1 MRNRNIKINI
11 FLNADEKKIFDEK
24 VKKSGLNKSEFFR
37 KIILDYKLKEQ
48 PDERF
53 YEILSQLRG
62 MANNLNQ
69 MARVYN
75 RYNGE
80 KTENKL
86 YVSGINCMPDTAF
99 YEMQNVKKQFFK
111 TKGIECFHGYQSFA
125 TGEVTPEQAH
135 KIGVELAKEVWGEKF
150 QVIIST
156 HLNTDNIH
164 NHFVLNSVSFVDG
177 KRFCNTKKDYALMRI
192 TSDKLCEEYGLSVLK
207 KEDKY
212 NKYATSSLYKELMK
226 DSIDYAIA
234 NARDYDEFI
243 KILQDLDYIVTDR
256 NDTLSIRR
264 EPYKRNTRIERQ
276 FGNEYSKENIFK
288 RILET
293 QPEYPYSPDPYLL
306 INRNYNRYNEHK
318 KRNYAKKG
326 SLRWLIFYYEKL
338 FGINTENTLKSNVT
352 KLTPYL
358 IQAIKK
364 MDEFSK
370 QTEFLVK
377 YNIETDEQLSDFKK
391 STYEKLAPL
400 TSERENLWK
409 KHKRA
414 KTDDEKSKIENEI
427 IEISK
432 KITPISEDIK
442 HCQNIIDRME
452 KIQKYELHQKLEK
465 DKYSTEKNLN
475 NKNK

>member
-1 MRNRNIKINI
+1 MATTKLWK
-11 FLNADEKKIFDEK
+11 F
-24 VKKSGLNKSEFFR
+24 KSR
-37 KIILDYKLKEQ
+37 LDRLIDYA
-48 PDERF
+48 
-53 YEILSQLRG
+53 I
-62 MANNLNQ
+62 
-69 MARVYN
+69 
-75 RYNGE
+75 NGE

-135 KIGVELAKEVWGEKF
+135 KIGVELAREVWGDKF
-150 QVIIST
+150 QVIVST

-212 NKYATSSLYKELMK
+212 NKYASSSLYKELMK

-234 NARDYDEFI
+234 NARDYNEFI

-306 INRNYNRYNEHK
+306 INRSYNRYNEHK
-318 KRNYAKKG
+318 KQSYALKG
-326 SLRWLIFYYEKL
+326 SIRWLIFYYEKL
-338 FGINTENTLKSNVT
+338 FGINTEKVSKSNYA

-358 IQAIKK
+358 IQEIKK

-370 QTEFLVK
+370 QAEFLVK
-377 YNIETDEQLSDFKK
+377 YNIETDEQLLDFKK
-391 STYEKLAPL
+391 STYDKLAPL

-414 KTDDEKSKIENEI
+414 KTEDEKTKIENQI
-427 IEISK
+427 VEISK
-432 KITPISEDIK
+432 KIAPIAEDIK

-452 KIQKYELHQKLEK
+452 TIQKYELHQEFEK
-465 DKYSTEKNLN
+465 DRYSIEKDLN
-475 NKNK
+475 NKHK

>member
-1 MRNRNIKINI
+1 MATTKLWK
-11 FLNADEKKIFDEK
+11 F
-24 VKKSGLNKSEFFR
+24 KSR
-37 KIILDYKLKEQ
+37 LDRLIDYA
-48 PDERF
+48 
-53 YEILSQLRG
+53 I
-62 MANNLNQ
+62 
-69 MARVYN
+69 
-75 RYNGE
+75 NGE

-111 TKGIECFHGYQSFA
+111 TKGIECFHGYQSFV

-135 KIGVELAKEVWGEKF
+135 KIGVELARQVWGDTF
-150 QVIIST
+150 QVIVST

-207 KEDKY
+207 KEEKY

-256 NDTLSIRR
+256 NNTLSIRR

-306 INRNYNRYNEHK
+306 INISYDRYNEHK
-318 KRNYAKKG
+318 KRGYAKKG
-326 SLRWLIFYYEKL
+326 SIEWLIFYYEKL
-338 FGINTENTLKSNVT
+338 FGINTEKSLKSNVT
-352 KLTPYL
+352 KLMPYL
-358 IQAIKK
+358 IQEIKK

-370 QTEFLVK
+370 QVEFLVK
-377 YNIETDEQLSDFKK
+377 YNIETDEQLLDFKK
-391 STYEKLAPL
+391 SAYEKLAPL

-414 KTDDEKSKIENEI
+414 KTEDEKSKIENQI
-427 IEISK
+427 VEISK
-432 KITPISEDIK
+432 NITPISENIK

-452 KIQKYELHQKLEK
+452 KIRKYELHQKLKKEK
-465 DKYSTEKNLN
+465 QELEKQQMR
-475 NKNK
+475 NKSKFR

>member
-1 MRNRNIKINI
+1 MATTKLWKFKSRLDRLINYAI
-11 FLNADEKKIFDEK
+11 
-24 VKKSGLNKSEFFR
+24 
-37 KIILDYKLKEQ
+37 
-48 PDERF
+48 
-53 YEILSQLRG
+53 
-62 MANNLNQ
+62 
-69 MARVYN
+69 
-75 RYNGE
+75 NGE

-125 TGEVTPEQAH
+125 TGEITPEQAH
-135 KIGVELAKEVWGEKF
+135 KIGVELAEQLWGDKF
-150 QVIIST
+150 QVIVST

-207 KEDKY
+207 KEEKY
-212 NKYATSSLYKELMK
+212 NKYATSILYKELMK

-234 NARDYDEFI
+234 NAKDYNDFI
-243 KILQDLDYIVTDR
+243 KILQDLDYIVADR
-256 NDTLSIRR
+256 NNTLSIRR

-293 QPEYPYSPDPYLL
+293 QPEYPYSPNPYLL
-306 INRNYNRYNEHK
+306 INRSYNKYNEHK
-318 KRNYAKKG
+318 KRSYAKKG
-326 SLRWLIFYYEKL
+326 SIRWLILYYERL
-338 FGINTENTLKSNVT
+338 FGVNTENTLKSNVT

-358 IQAIKK
+358 IQEIKK
-364 MDEFSK
+364 MDEFSN
-370 QTEFLVK
+370 QAEFLVK
-377 YNIETDEQLSDFKK
+377 YNIETDEQLLDFKK
-391 STYEKLAPL
+391 SAYDKLAPL

-414 KTDDEKSKIENEI
+414 KTEDEKSKIENEI
-427 IEISK
+427 VEISK

-452 KIQKYELHQKLEK
+452 KIRRYELHQELEK
-465 DKYSTEKNLN
+465 DKQKFERQKNN
-475 NKNK
+475 NKNKIR

>member
-1 MRNRNIKINI
+1 MATTKLWKFKSRLDTLINYAI
-11 FLNADEKKIFDEK
+11 
-24 VKKSGLNKSEFFR
+24 
-37 KIILDYKLKEQ
+37 
-48 PDERF
+48 
-53 YEILSQLRG
+53 
-62 MANNLNQ
+62 
-69 MARVYN
+69 
-75 RYNGE
+75 NGE

-135 KIGVELAKEVWGEKF
+135 KIGVELAKQLWGDKF
-150 QVIIST
+150 QVIVST

-207 KEDKY
+207 KEDEY

-234 NARDYDEFI
+234 NARDYNEFI
-243 KILQDLDYIVTDR
+243 KILQDLDYVVTDR
-256 NDTLSIRR
+256 NNTLSIRR
-264 EPYKRNTRIERQ
+264 KPYKRNTRIERQ
-276 FGNEYSKENIFK
+276 FGNEYTKENIYK

-306 INRNYNRYNEHK
+306 INRSYNRYNEHK
-318 KRNYAKKG
+318 KQSYAKKG
-326 SLRWLIFYYEKL
+326 SIRWLIFYYEKL
-338 FGINTENTLKSNVT
+338 FGIKTENTSKSNVT

-358 IQAIKK
+358 IQEIKK
-364 MDEFSK
+364 MDKFSK
-370 QTEFLVK
+370 QAEFLVK
-377 YNIETDEQLSDFKK
+377 YNIETDEQLLDFKK

-414 KTDDEKSKIENEI
+414 KTEDEKSKIENEI
-427 IEISK
+427 VEISK

-442 HCQNIIDRME
+442 HCQNILDRME
-452 KIQKYELHQKLEK
+452 KIRKYEIHQKLEK
-465 DKYSTEKNLN
+465 EKYEFEKQQKNDKNRVR
-475 NKNK
+475 

>member
-1 MRNRNIKINI
+1 MATTKLWKFKSRLDRLINYAI
-11 FLNADEKKIFDEK
+11 
-24 VKKSGLNKSEFFR
+24 
-37 KIILDYKLKEQ
+37 
-48 PDERF
+48 
-53 YEILSQLRG
+53 
-62 MANNLNQ
+62 
-69 MARVYN
+69 
-75 RYNGE
+75 NGE

-135 KIGVELAKEVWGEKF
+135 KIGVALAQQVWGNKF

-352 KLTPYL
+352 KLTPNL
-358 IQAIKK
+358 IQEIKK

-370 QTEFLVK
+370 QAEFLVK
-377 YNIETDEQLSDFKK
+377 YNIETEQQLLDFKK
-391 STYEKLAPL
+391 SAYEKLAPL

-414 KTDDEKSKIENEI
+414 KTNDEKSKIKNQIVEL
-427 IEISK
+427 SK
-432 KITPISEDIK
+432 KITPIAEDIK

-452 KIQKYELHQKLEK
+452 TIQKYELHQKLEK
-465 DKYSTEKNLN
+465 EKYSTEKNLN

>member
-1 MRNRNIKINI
+1 MATTKLWKFKSRLDTLINYAI
-11 FLNADEKKIFDEK
+11 
-24 VKKSGLNKSEFFR
+24 
-37 KIILDYKLKEQ
+37 
-48 PDERF
+48 
-53 YEILSQLRG
+53 
-62 MANNLNQ
+62 
-69 MARVYN
+69 
-75 RYNGE
+75 NGE

-86 YVSGINCMPDTAF
+86 YVSGINCIPDTAF

-111 TKGIECFHGYQSFA
+111 TKGIECFHGYQSFV

-135 KIGVELAKEVWGEKF
+135 KIGVELAKQVWGDKF
-150 QVIIST
+150 QVIVST

-192 TSDKLCEEYGLSVLK
+192 ASDKLCEEYGLSVLK
-207 KEDKY
+207 KEEKY
-212 NKYATSSLYKELMK
+212 NKYATSILYKELMK

-243 KILQDLDYIVTDR
+243 KILQDLDYIVTDK
-256 NDTLSIRR
+256 NNTLSIRR

-276 FGNEYSKENIFK
+276 FGNEYSKENIFR

-293 QPEYPYSPDPYLL
+293 QPEYPYSPDSYLL
-306 INRNYNRYNEHK
+306 INRSYNRYNEHK
-318 KRNYAKKG
+318 KRSYAKKG
-326 SLRWLIFYYEKL
+326 TIRWLIFYYEKL
-338 FGINTENTLKSNVT
+338 YGINAENILKSNIT

-358 IQAIKK
+358 IQEIKK

-370 QTEFLVK
+370 QAEFLVK
-377 YNIETDEQLSDFKK
+377 YNIETDDQLLDLKK
-391 STYEKLAPL
+391 SAYEKLAPL
-400 TSERENLWK
+400 TSARENLWK

-414 KTDDEKSKIENEI
+414 KTDDEKSKIENLI

-442 HCQNIIDRME
+442 HCQNILDRVE
-452 KIQKYELHQKLEK
+452 KMRRYELHQELEKEKKNWKSGKRKIKLE
-465 DKYSTEKNLN
+465 
-475 NKNK
+475 

>member
-1 MRNRNIKINI
+1 MATTKLWK
-11 FLNADEKKIFDEK
+11 F
-24 VKKSGLNKSEFFR
+24 KSR
-37 KIILDYKLKEQ
+37 LDRLIDYA
-48 PDERF
+48 
-53 YEILSQLRG
+53 I
-62 MANNLNQ
+62 
-69 MARVYN
+69 
-75 RYNGE
+75 NGE

-125 TGEVTPEQAH
+125 TGEITPEQAH
-135 KIGVELAKEVWGEKF
+135 KIGVELAKQVWGDKF
-150 QVIIST
+150 QVIVST

-177 KRFCNTKKDYALMRI
+177 KKFCNTKKDYALMRI

-234 NARDYDEFI
+234 NSRDYDDFI
-243 KILQDLDYIVTDR
+243 KILQDLDYVVTDR
-256 NDTLSIRR
+256 NNTLSIRR

-306 INRNYNRYNEHK
+306 INRSYNRYNEHK
-318 KRNYAKKG
+318 KRSYTQKG

-338 FGINTENTLKSNVT
+338 FGINTEKTLKSNVT

-358 IQAIKK
+358 IQEIKK

-370 QTEFLVK
+370 QAEFLVK
-377 YNIETDEQLSDFKK
+377 YNIETDEQLLDFKK
-391 STYEKLAPL
+391 SAYEKLAPL

-414 KTDDEKSKIENEI
+414 KTDDEKARIENQIAEM
-427 IEISK
+427 SK
-432 KITPISEDIK
+432 KITPILEDIK
-442 HCQNIIDRME
+442 HCQNILNRGE
-452 KIQKYELHQKLEK
+452 KIRKYDIHKKLEK
-465 DKYSTEKNLN
+465 EKQELEKRQKKDKTRVQ
-475 NKNK
+475 